1 MHEEKLQKN
10 KVMEETI
17 ELLMTENKQLKL
29 QIQDKEEET
38 KWEIDELKI
47 INQQL
52 KDKFKF

>member
-47 INQQL
+47 KI
-52 KDKFKF
+52 